1 MVITDIKRKGKS
13 EIYKVF
19 VNDEFFSLFEGEVI
33 VKNHIKIGVEY
44 DSEKLNTFKNES
56 DIIVCY
62 EMALNYVSKS
72 IKTKLQVKTYLKK
85 YKFGNEIID
94 SSIKKLEDYG
104 YINDGYYANLVVGS
118 MSNNRGKR
126 YIKNQLMLKGVSEQ
140 NINCALEN
148 IENEDETCKNV
159 ATKWLKGKP
168 LPLDKKNKEKLYRFL
183 LCRGFEYETI
193 KRVMN
198 NKNIFGEEDGWNW
211 FNWGWKN

>member
-62 EMALNYVSKS
+62 EMALNYVAKS

-104 YINDGYYANLVVGS
+104 YINDGYYANHVVGS

-148 IENEDETCKNV
+148 IENEDETCENV
-159 ATKWLKGKP
+159 ASKWLKGKP

-183 LCRGFEYETI
+183 LGRGFEYETI